1 LSPPDPGATDAPG
14 LAGSPGASGN
24 AAWGARVTD
33 EQWLARFWAGERA
46 TLDELCRHT
55 MTVVDG
61 AVSRYLHGADRDTV
75 VQTVFL
81 KVLADEKVR
90 RNFTGGSLRAWL
102 GTVARNQS
110 IDFARRRNREVP
122 SDATNPDEWTNAT
135 GENLHARAEARIAI
149 QRFRKEHLP
158 EKWAPVFEA
167 RFIEQLSQREAAASL
182 GMSRTTLAYQESRVR
197 RLLRKFLL
205 PKGGPS

>member
-1 LSPPDPGATDAPG
+1 MSAPAGATDG
-14 LAGSPGASGN
+14 V
-24 AAWGARVTD
+24 AWGARVTD
-33 EQWLARFWAGERA
+33 EAWLARFWAGDRS
-46 TLDELCRHT
+46 TLDEMCRNT
-55 MTVVDG
+55 LSVVDG

-102 GTVARNQS
+102 GTVSRNQA
-110 IDFARRRNREVP
+110 IDFARRRGREVP
-122 SDATNPDEWTNAT
+122 SDATNPDDWVNVA
-135 GENLHARAEARIAI
+135 GENLHAKAEARMTI
-149 QRFRKEHLP
+149 QRFRDERLP

-167 RFIEQLSQREAAASL
+167 RFIEQLSQREAAQAL

-197 RLLRKFLL
+197 RLLRRFLL
-205 PKGGPS
+205 APGGRS